1 MEERKIDGGK
11 DHEVETDY
19 VEEDLDQQGKQTAQ
33 PELEEKLTKQEE
45 EVIDE
50 ARNAKKLKDEEA
62 LKKRAIET
70 YKIEMLREEL
80 KNKTKKEEA
89 DKVFKEKVRLEF
101 DAAGYD
107 EESIEKLLTMEEKNK
122 DYGQKKTI
130 DLTRPAYIKLHR
142 KHLSPD
148 TLDTYELPW
157 EWDDVSSFLE
167 ILCKALKTD
176 LGLAKFEL
184 YYCQTLDPGTRSRNL
199 VRAYTEDARGK
210 TVTRGKTHTNHRRT
224 RGT

>member
-1 MEERKIDGGK
+1 MEERKIDGAK

-33 PELEEKLTKQEE
+33 PELEEELTKQEE
-45 EVIDE
+45 ELIDE
-50 ARNAKKLKDEEA
+50 ARNAKRLKDEEA
-62 LKKRAIET
+62 LIKLAIEE
-70 YKIEMLREEL
+70 YISKKLREEP
-80 KNKTKKEEA
+80 KNKTEEEA
-89 DKVFKEKVRLEF
+89 DKVFREKVRLGF
-101 DAAGYD
+101 GAAGYD
-107 EESIEKLLTMEEKNK
+107 KESIEKLLTMEEKNK

-130 DLTRPAYIKLHR
+130 DLTRPVYIKLHR
-142 KHLSPD
+142 KHLSPN

-184 YYCQTLDPGTRSRNL
+184 YYCQTLDPGTRSGDL
-199 VRAYTEDARGK
+199 VRAYTEDAQGK
-210 TVTRGKTHTNHRRT
+210 TVARGKTHTNHRRT